1 MEKNNT
7 ASLIIKMALLLMVIC
22 AVVSAVL
29 GSVNMITAPVIA
41 DIAAAKTAAAYN
53 EVLPTANG
61 YEAVDY
67 SDANVTAVAKCAEG
81 TVVEV
86 SISGSQSMLSL
97 AIGVDND
104 GVITGVSV
112 IKHGET
118 PGLGAIAGAAG
129 EKGDAFRAQFQGLT
143 SAAVTKDGGTVEAL
157 TGATVTSRAVCSG
170 VNAALEA
177 VKTVG

>member
-7 ASLIIKMALLLMVIC
+7 ASLIIKMAVLLMVIC

-29 GSVNMITAPVIA
+29 GAVNMITAPVIA

-53 EVLPTANG
+53 EVLPSTG
-61 YEAVDY
+61 EYTPVDY

-86 SISGSQSMLSL
+86 SISGSQSTLAL
-97 AIGVDND
+97 AIGVDSN
-104 GVITGVSV
+104 GAISGVSV

-118 PGLGAIAGAAG
+118 PGLGAKSTEA
-129 EKGDAFRAQFQGLT
+129 EWRAQFVGQTSGL
-143 SAAVTKDGGTVEAL
+143 ALDKKGGEVAPL
-157 TGATVTSRAVCSG
+157 TGATITSQAIVDACQIAIDT
-170 VNAALEA
+170 AAN
-177 VKTVG
+177 VG

>member
-1 MEKNNT
+1 MKNNT
-7 ASLIIKMALLLMVIC
+7 ASLIFKMAFLLMVIC

-29 GSVNMITAPVIA
+29 GAVNMVTAPVIA
-41 DIAAAKTAAAYN
+41 DIAAAKTTAAYN
-53 EVLPTANG
+53 EVLPSAAG

-86 SISGSQSMLSL
+86 SISGSQSMLAL

-112 IKHGET
+112 IDHGET
-118 PGLGAIAGAAG
+118 PGLGAKSTEA
-129 EKGDAFRAQFQGLT
+129 EWRAQFVGQSSGL
-143 SAAVTKDGGTVEAL
+143 ALDKKGGEVAAL
-157 TGATVTSRAVCSG
+157 TGATITSQAIVDACQIAIDT
-170 VNAALEA
+170 AAN
-177 VKTVG
+177 VG

>member
-41 DIAAAKTAAAYN
+41 DIAAEKTAAAYN

-118 PGLGAIAGAAG
+118 PGLGAVAADPTSKLRTTVIG
-129 EKGDAFRAQFQGLT
+129 QTSGL
-143 SAAVTKDGGTVEAL
+143 ALTKKGGTVEPL
-157 TGATVTSRAVCSG
+157 TGATITSQAVVDACQIAIDT
-170 VNAALEA
+170 AANL
-177 VKTVG
+177 G

>member
-7 ASLIIKMALLLMVIC
+7 ASLIIKMAVLLMVIC

-29 GSVNMITAPVIA
+29 GAVNMITAPVIA

-53 EVLPTANG
+53 EVLPSTG
-61 YEAVDY
+61 DYTLVDY

-86 SISGSQSMLSL
+86 SISGSQSMLAL

-104 GVITGVSV
+104 GAITGVSV
-112 IKHGET
+112 IDHGET
-118 PGLGAIAGAAG
+118 PGLGAKSTEAAW
-129 EKGDAFRAQFQGLT
+129 RAQFAGQTSGL
-143 SAAVTKDGGTVEAL
+143 ALDKKGGEVAPL
-157 TGATVTSRAVCSG
+157 TGATITSQAIVDACQIAIDT
-170 VNAALEA
+170 AAN
-177 VKTVG
+177 VG

>member
-29 GSVNMITAPVIA
+29 GAVNMITAPVIA

-53 EVLPTANG
+53 EVLPSTG
-61 YEAVDY
+61 DYTPVDY

-86 SISGSQSMLSL
+86 SISGSQSMLAL

-104 GVITGVSV
+104 GAITGVSV
-112 IKHGET
+112 IDHGET
-118 PGLGAIAGAAG
+118 PGLGAKST
-129 EKGDAFRAQFQGLT
+129 EDAWRAQFAGQTSGL
-143 SAAVTKDGGTVEAL
+143 ALDKKGGEIAPL
-157 TGATVTSRAVCSG
+157 TGATITSQAIVDACQIAIDT
-170 VNAALEA
+170 AAN
-177 VKTVG
+177 VG

>member
-7 ASLIIKMALLLMVIC
+7 ASLIIKMAVLLMVIC

-29 GSVNMITAPVIA
+29 GAVNMITAPVIA

-53 EVLPTANG
+53 EVLPSAAG

-67 SDANVTAVAKCAEG
+67 TDANVTAVAKCAEG

-86 SISGSQSMLSL
+86 SISGSQSMLAL

-112 IKHGET
+112 IDHGET
-118 PGLGAIAGAAG
+118 PGLGAKSTEA
-129 EKGDAFRAQFQGLT
+129 EWRAQFVGQSSGL
-143 SAAVTKDGGTVEAL
+143 ALDKKGGEVAPL
-157 TGATVTSRAVCSG
+157 TGATITSQAIVDACQIAIDT
-170 VNAALEA
+170 AANL
-177 VKTVG
+177 G

>member
-29 GSVNMITAPVIA
+29 GAVNMITAPVIA

-53 EVLPTANG
+53 EVLPSTG
-61 YEAVDY
+61 EYTPVDY

-86 SISGSQSMLSL
+86 SISGSQSMLAL

-104 GVITGVSV
+104 GAITGVSV
-112 IKHGET
+112 IDHGET
-118 PGLGAIAGAAG
+118 PGLGAKSTEA
-129 EKGDAFRAQFQGLT
+129 EWRAQFVGQSSGL
-143 SAAVTKDGGTVEAL
+143 ALDKKGGEVAPL
-157 TGATVTSRAVCSG
+157 TGATITSQAIVDACQIAIDT
-170 VNAALEA
+170 AANL
-177 VKTVG
+177 G

>member
-7 ASLIIKMALLLMVIC
+7 ASLIIKMAVLLMVIC

-29 GSVNMITAPVIA
+29 GAVNMITAPVIA

-53 EVLPTANG
+53 EVLPSTG
-61 YEAVDY
+61 DYTPVDY

-86 SISGSQSMLSL
+86 SISGSQSMLAL

-104 GVITGVSV
+104 GAITGVSV
-112 IKHGET
+112 IDHGET
-118 PGLGAIAGAAG
+118 PGLGAKSTEA
-129 EKGDAFRAQFQGLT
+129 EWRAQFVGQTSGL
-143 SAAVTKDGGTVEAL
+143 ALDKKGGEVAPL
-157 TGATVTSRAVCSG
+157 TGATITSQAIVDACQIAIDT
-170 VNAALEA
+170 AANL
-177 VKTVG
+177 G

>member
-7 ASLIIKMALLLMVIC
+7 ASLIIKMAVLLMVIC

-29 GSVNMITAPVIA
+29 GAVNMITAPVIA

-53 EVLPTANG
+53 EVMPSTG
-61 YEAVDY
+61 EYTPVDY

-86 SISGSQSMLSL
+86 SISGSQSMLAL

-104 GVITGVSV
+104 GAITGVSV
-112 IKHGET
+112 IDHGET
-118 PGLGAIAGAAG
+118 PGLGAKSTEAAW
-129 EKGDAFRAQFQGLT
+129 RAQFAGQTSGL
-143 SAAVTKDGGTVEAL
+143 ALDKKGGEIAPL
-157 TGATVTSRAVCSG
+157 TGATITSQAIVDACQIAIDT
-170 VNAALEA
+170 AAN
-177 VKTVG
+177 VG

>member
-7 ASLIIKMALLLMVIC
+7 ASLIIMMAVLLMGIC

-29 GSVNMITAPVIA
+29 GAVNMITAPVIA

-53 EVLPTANG
+53 EVLPSTG
-61 YEAVDY
+61 EYTPVDY

-86 SISGSQSMLSL
+86 SISGSQSMLAL

-104 GVITGVSV
+104 GAITGVSV
-112 IKHGET
+112 IDHGET
-118 PGLGAIAGAAG
+118 PGLGAKSTEAAW
-129 EKGDAFRAQFQGLT
+129 RAQFAGQTSGL
-143 SAAVTKDGGTVEAL
+143 ALDKKGGEIAPL
-157 TGATVTSRAVCSG
+157 TGATITSQAIVDACQIAIDT
-170 VNAALEA
+170 AAN
-177 VKTVG
+177 VG

>member
-29 GSVNMITAPVIA
+29 GAVNMITAPVIA

-53 EVLPTANG
+53 EVLPSTG
-61 YEAVDY
+61 DYTPVDY

-86 SISGSQSMLSL
+86 SISGSQSMLAL

-104 GVITGVSV
+104 GAITGVSV
-112 IKHGET
+112 IDHGET
-118 PGLGAIAGAAG
+118 PGLGAKSTEA
-129 EKGDAFRAQFQGLT
+129 EWRAQFVGQTSGL
-143 SAAVTKDGGTVEAL
+143 ALDKKGGEVAPL
-157 TGATVTSRAVCSG
+157 TGATITSQAIVDACQIAIDT
-170 VNAALEA
+170 AAN
-177 VKTVG
+177 VG

>member
-7 ASLIIKMALLLMVIC
+7 ASLIIKMAVLLMVIC

-29 GSVNMITAPVIA
+29 GAVNMITAPVIA

-53 EVLPTANG
+53 EVLPSTG
-61 YEAVDY
+61 EYTPVDY

-86 SISGSQSMLSL
+86 SISGSQSMLAL

-104 GVITGVSV
+104 GAITGVSV
-112 IKHGET
+112 IDHGET
-118 PGLGAIAGAAG
+118 PGLGAKSTEA
-129 EKGDAFRAQFQGLT
+129 EWRAQFVGQTSGL
-143 SAAVTKDGGTVEAL
+143 ALDKKGGEIAPL
-157 TGATVTSRAVCSG
+157 TGATITSQAIVDACQIAIDT
-170 VNAALEA
+170 AAN
-177 VKTVG
+177 VG

>member
-7 ASLIIKMALLLMVIC
+7 ASLIIKMAVLLMVIC

-29 GSVNMITAPVIA
+29 GAVNMITAPVIA

-53 EVLPTANG
+53 EVLPSTG
-61 YEAVDY
+61 EYTPVDY

-86 SISGSQSMLSL
+86 SISGSQSMLAL

-104 GVITGVSV
+104 GAITGVSV
-112 IKHGET
+112 IDHGET
-118 PGLGAIAGAAG
+118 PGLGAKSTEA
-129 EKGDAFRAQFQGLT
+129 EWRAQFVGQTSGL
-143 SAAVTKDGGTVEAL
+143 ALDKKGGEVAPL
-157 TGATVTSRAVCSG
+157 TGATITSQAV
-170 VNAALEA
+170 VNACQIAIDTA
-177 VKTVG
+177 ANVG

>member
-7 ASLIIKMALLLMVIC
+7 ASLIIKMAVLLMVIC

-29 GSVNMITAPVIA
+29 GAVNMITAPVIA

-53 EVLPTANG
+53 EVLPSTG
-61 YEAVDY
+61 EYTPVDY

-86 SISGSQSMLSL
+86 SISGSQSMLAL

-104 GVITGVSV
+104 GAITGVSV
-112 IKHGET
+112 IDHGET
-118 PGLGAIAGAAG
+118 PGLGAKPTEAAW
-129 EKGDAFRAQFQGLT
+129 RAQFAGQTSGL
-143 SAAVTKDGGTVEAL
+143 ALDKKGGEIAPL
-157 TGATVTSRAVCSG
+157 TGATITSQAIVDACQIAIDT
-170 VNAALEA
+170 AAN
-177 VKTVG
+177 VG

>member
-7 ASLIIKMALLLMVIC
+7 ASLIIKMAVLLMVIC

-29 GSVNMITAPVIA
+29 GAVNMITAPVIA

-53 EVLPTANG
+53 EVLPSTG
-61 YEAVDY
+61 DYTPVDY

-86 SISGSQSMLSL
+86 SISGSQSMLAL

-104 GVITGVSV
+104 GAITGVSV
-112 IKHGET
+112 IDHGET
-118 PGLGAIAGAAG
+118 PGLGAKSTEAAW
-129 EKGDAFRAQFQGLT
+129 RAQFAGQTSGL
-143 SAAVTKDGGTVEAL
+143 ALDKKGGEIAPL
-157 TGATVTSRAVCSG
+157 TGATITSQAIVDACQIAIDT
-170 VNAALEA
+170 AAN
-177 VKTVG
+177 VG

>member
-7 ASLIIKMALLLMVIC
+7 ASLIIKMAVLLMVIC

-29 GSVNMITAPVIA
+29 GAVNMITAPVIA

-53 EVLPTANG
+53 EVLPSTG
-61 YEAVDY
+61 EYTPVDY

-86 SISGSQSMLSL
+86 SISGSQSMLAL

-104 GVITGVSV
+104 GAITGVSV
-112 IKHGET
+112 IDHGET
-118 PGLGAIAGAAG
+118 PGLGAKSTEAAW
-129 EKGDAFRAQFQGLT
+129 RAQFAGQTSGL
-143 SAAVTKDGGTVEAL
+143 ALDKKGGEVAPL
-157 TGATVTSRAVCSG
+157 TGATITSQAIVDACQIAIDT
-170 VNAALEA
+170 AAN
-177 VKTVG
+177 VG

>member
-7 ASLIIKMALLLMVIC
+7 ASLIIKMAVLLMVIC

-29 GSVNMITAPVIA
+29 GAVNMITAPVIA

-53 EVLPTANG
+53 EVLPSTG
-61 YEAVDY
+61 EYTPVDY

-86 SISGSQSMLSL
+86 SISGSQSMLAL

-104 GVITGVSV
+104 GAITGVSV
-112 IKHGET
+112 IDHGET
-118 PGLGAIAGAAG
+118 PGLGAKSTEA
-129 EKGDAFRAQFQGLT
+129 EWRAQFVGQTSGL
-143 SAAVTKDGGTVEAL
+143 ALDKKGGEVAPL
-157 TGATVTSRAVCSG
+157 TGATITSQAIVDACQIAIDT
-170 VNAALEA
+170 AAN
-177 VKTVG
+177 VG

>member
-7 ASLIIKMALLLMVIC
+7 ASLIIKMAVLLMVIC

-29 GSVNMITAPVIA
+29 GAVNMITAPVIE

-53 EVLPTANG
+53 EVLPSTG
-61 YEAVDY
+61 DYTPVDY

-86 SISGSQSMLSL
+86 SISGSQSMLAL

-104 GVITGVSV
+104 GAITGVSV
-112 IKHGET
+112 IDHGET
-118 PGLGAIAGAAG
+118 PGLGAKSTEA
-129 EKGDAFRAQFQGLT
+129 EWRAQFVGQSSGL
-143 SAAVTKDGGTVEAL
+143 ALDKKGGEVAPL
-157 TGATVTSRAVCSG
+157 TGATITSQAV
-170 VNAALEA
+170 VNACQIAIDTAANL
-177 VKTVG
+177 G

>member
-7 ASLIIKMALLLMVIC
+7 ASLIIKMAVLLMVIC

-29 GSVNMITAPVIA
+29 GAVNMITAPVIA

-53 EVLPTANG
+53 EVLPSTG
-61 YEAVDY
+61 EYTPVDY

-86 SISGSQSMLSL
+86 SISGSQSMLAL

-104 GVITGVSV
+104 GAITGVSV
-112 IKHGET
+112 IDHGET
-118 PGLGAIAGAAG
+118 PGLGAKSTEA
-129 EKGDAFRAQFQGLT
+129 EWRAQFVGQSSGL
-143 SAAVTKDGGTVEAL
+143 ALDKKGGEVAPL
-157 TGATVTSRAVCSG
+157 TGATITSQAIVDACQIAIDT
-170 VNAALEA
+170 AAN
-177 VKTVG
+177 VG

>member
-7 ASLIIKMALLLMVIC
+7 ASLIIKMAVLLMVIC

-29 GSVNMITAPVIA
+29 GAVNMITAPVIA

-53 EVLPTANG
+53 EVLPSTG
-61 YEAVDY
+61 EYTPVDY

-86 SISGSQSMLSL
+86 SISGSQSMLAL

-104 GVITGVSV
+104 GAITGVSV
-112 IKHGET
+112 IDHGET
-118 PGLGAIAGAAG
+118 PGLGAKSTEAAW
-129 EKGDAFRAQFQGLT
+129 RAQFAGQTSGLALDKKGGEIASQAIVDACQIAIDT
-143 SAAVTKDGGTVEAL
+143 AA
-157 TGATVTSRAVCSG
+157 
-170 VNAALEA
+170 N
-177 VKTVG
+177 VG

>member
-7 ASLIIKMALLLMVIC
+7 SSLIIKMAVLLMVIC

-29 GSVNMITAPVIA
+29 GAVNMITAPVIA

-53 EVLPTANG
+53 EVLPSTG
-61 YEAVDY
+61 EYTPVDY

-86 SISGSQSMLSL
+86 SISGSQSMLAL

-104 GVITGVSV
+104 GAITGVSV
-112 IKHGET
+112 IDHGET
-118 PGLGAIAGAAG
+118 PGLGAKSTEA
-129 EKGDAFRAQFQGLT
+129 EWRAQFVGQTSGL
-143 SAAVTKDGGTVEAL
+143 ALDKKGGEVAPL
-157 TGATVTSRAVCSG
+157 TGATITSQAIVDACQIAIG
-170 VNAALEA
+170 TAAN
-177 VKTVG
+177 VG

>member
-7 ASLIIKMALLLMVIC
+7 ASLIIKMAVLLMVIC

-29 GSVNMITAPVIA
+29 GAVNMVTAPVIA
-41 DIAAAKTAAAYN
+41 DIAAAKTTAAYN
-53 EVLPTANG
+53 EVLPSAAG

-67 SDANVTAVAKCAEG
+67 TDANVTAVAKCAEG

-86 SISGSQSMLSL
+86 SISGSQSMLAL

-112 IKHGET
+112 IDHGET
-118 PGLGAIAGAAG
+118 PGLGAKSTEA
-129 EKGDAFRAQFQGLT
+129 EWRAQFVGQSSGL
-143 SAAVTKDGGTVEAL
+143 ALDKKGGEVAPL
-157 TGATVTSRAVCSG
+157 TGATITSQAIVDACQIAIDT
-170 VNAALEA
+170 AANL
-177 VKTVG
+177 G

>member
-29 GSVNMITAPVIA
+29 GAVNMITAPVIA

-53 EVLPTANG
+53 EVLPSTG
-61 YEAVDY
+61 EYTPVDY

-86 SISGSQSMLSL
+86 SISGSQSMLAL

-104 GVITGVSV
+104 GAITGVSV
-112 IKHGET
+112 IDHGET
-118 PGLGAIAGAAG
+118 PGLGAKSTEA
-129 EKGDAFRAQFQGLT
+129 EWRAQFVGQSTGL
-143 SAAVTKDGGTVEAL
+143 ALDKKGGEVAPL
-157 TGATVTSRAVCSG
+157 TGATITSQAIVDACQIAIDT
-170 VNAALEA
+170 AANL
-177 VKTVG
+177 G

>member
-7 ASLIIKMALLLMVIC
+7 TSLIIKMAVLLMVIC

-29 GSVNMITAPVIA
+29 GAVNMVTAPVIA

-53 EVLPTANG
+53 EVLPSTG
-61 YEAVDY
+61 EYTPVDY

-86 SISGSQSMLSL
+86 SISGSQSMLAL

-104 GVITGVSV
+104 GAITGVSV
-112 IKHGET
+112 IDHGET
-118 PGLGAIAGAAG
+118 PGLGAKSTEA
-129 EKGDAFRAQFQGLT
+129 EWRAQFVGQTSGL
-143 SAAVTKDGGTVEAL
+143 ALDKKGGEVAPL
-157 TGATVTSRAVCSG
+157 TGATITSQAIVDACQIAIDT
-170 VNAALEA
+170 AAN
-177 VKTVG
+177 VG